1 MLGVIMLNVI
11 MLSVVMLSVV
21 APQRQSNEFDM
32 NCTGLKG
39 RIVDSGVNTKNEGGT
54 GYATATLSTDI

>member
-1 MLGVIMLNVI
+1 MLVVTNNPQMLDAVMLN
-11 MLSVVMLSVV
+11 VV

-54 GYATATLSTDI
+54 GYTTATLSTDI